1 MFDLKDQ
8 RIVLLGASAGIGLAA
23 AQLLADL
30 GAQVVIASR
39 SSERVDAALA
49 LLPATAEGH
58 TADLT
63 SEADTERLFTE
74 IGPFD
79 HLVYTAGEPLRP
91 FPLDGLDLDAAR
103 GFTET
108 RLWGAISAVKHARPH
123 LRDGGSIVLTSGS
136 AAARPAAGWLVGAAI
151 CGAIEA
157 ITRTL
162 AVELAPL
169 RVNAIAPG
177 IVRTDL
183 WNGMSE
189 AEREGFFEQTA
200 AGLPVKRVG
209 TPQDVAQTIAYLI
222 GDGYVSGSVAE
233 LNGGGNL
240 V

>member
-1 MFDLKDQ
+1 M
-8 RIVLLGASAGIGLAA
+8 
-23 AQLLADL
+23 
-30 GAQVVIASR
+30 
-39 SSERVDAALA
+39 
-49 LLPATAEGH
+49 
-58 TADLT
+58 
-63 SEADTERLFTE
+63 
-74 IGPFD
+74 
-79 HLVYTAGEPLRP
+79 
-91 FPLDGLDLDAAR
+91 
-103 GFTET
+103 
-108 RLWGAISAVKHARPH
+108 
-123 LRDGGSIVLTSGS
+123 LTSGS
-136 AAARPAAGWLVGAAI
+136 AAARPAAGWMVGAAI

-183 WNGMSE
+183 WNGMNE